1 MVAQNSA
8 EFHFFRRRARQLGR
22 CLSAL
27 AQSLVITA
35 IPFIKNYIFYAVS
48 AAKWSGADWIQVAA
62 PEFGDIISGYEKNF
76 KTFAK
81 MWEWKQFEN
90 N

>member
-1 MVAQNSA
+1 MLAQKSA

-27 AQSLVITA
+27 AQSLGITA

-48 AAKWSGADWIQVAA
+48 AAKSSGAD
-62 PEFGDIISGYEKNF
+62 
-76 KTFAK
+76 
-81 MWEWKQFEN
+81 
-90 N
+90 